1 MNISGPFIRRPVMT
15 SLIMLAIVI
24 FGITSYRLLPVASI
38 PTIAFPTIQV
48 SVNYPGASPDTM
60 ARLVAGPL
68 ERQFILMEGVEVIA
82 SNNTYESTTII
93 CQFHMNIDIDVGAS
107 EVEEAITQAQAYLPS
122 DLPSLPTY
130 TKSNPSDTPIL
141 YLVVTSNTMTDA
153 NLYKYGYNLIG
164 QQIGTV
170 NGVANIQIFGY
181 PYAVR
186 VKVDPGQL
194 AAKNISLEDLA
205 NAIND
210 NNPDQ
215 PTGKFYNKYHGVTNL
230 THGQMY
236 TPEEYNNL
244 IIKYADN
251 GPVRI
256 RDIGLAEASL
266 QNDRQAFK
274 WYTKEGVEGVM
285 VLAIFKANGYNTVNV
300 CDNIVSLVERLKK
313 DLPQS
318 MTLQIPYNQAIWI
331 REAVADVQNTLLVAF
346 GLVILVVF
354 FYLGKFRNSII
365 PLITLPITLTGTF
378 IVMLWF
384 NYSIDILSLSAFT
397 LAIGFL
403 VDDAIVVL
411 ENIVR
416 WVQSGENPYQ
426 GALKGSKQI
435 SVTIFSISLC
445 LCAVFIPLLF
455 MSGVVG
461 EIFHEFSAVIIISVL
476 FSGFISLTLTPM
488 LCSRFVPPYKQE
500 EHPFLERVSLRLNE
514 LMLNAYKKPLLWA
527 LDHKFIML
535 IIALASLG
543 ASLYIFV
550 TIPRS
555 FLPPNDIGIIQCFAQ
570 TDENSSPENMERYL
584 DKISE
589 ICIKNKYVETIASIN
604 GYPTDNQAIFFVNL
618 VDMEKRPSIWDVIG
632 NLEKEIYEEVIGADV
647 FMKAYPLIN
656 LQVGNVESGKAN
668 YQYVMTSFDED
679 LLYKTAEELYF
690 KLLGEDS
697 LAHVSSDMQVNSTY
711 LDINIRRDEAQ
722 AYSKIDASKVES
734 TLQYAYGESYISK
747 MNLPENMYYVIVE
760 LADKFDES
768 PQDLNQLYVVQDGEP
783 IAIKNVIDTQFS
795 AGPST
800 INHINTLTSVTF
812 SFDSAPDVA
821 LSTAVANLLQI
832 AQETLPEGIDGGLAG
847 NTAAFQQSNRQLM
860 YLLILAIFVIYLILG
875 VLYENFLLPI
885 TPLSA
890 VPIASVGGL
899 ATLLLFGESLSV
911 YAFVGLIMLLGIV
924 MKNGI
929 IVVDF
934 ALEQMRD
941 FGKNAHDAAYEACVL
956 RFRPIVMTTFAAMMG
971 AVPIALG
978 IGGTVAEGR
987 SPLGMVIVGGLLF
1000 SQLVTLF
1007 VTPVIFIYLCHF
1019 QEWVFT
1025 KTIFFR
1031 SHEEPPSLNSQPP
1044 PEGGNV

>member
-1 MNISGPFIRRPVMT
+1 MNISGPFIKRPVMT
-15 SLIMLAIVI
+15 SLVMFALVI
-24 FGITSYRLLPVASI
+24 FGITSYKMLPVASI

-48 SVNYPGASPDTM
+48 NVNYPGASPDTM

-68 ERQFILMEGVEVIA
+68 ERQFILMEGIEVV
-82 SNNTYESTTII
+82 SSTNTYETTTII

-141 YLVVTSNTMTDA
+141 YLVVTSKTITDA

-170 NGVANIQIFGY
+170 NGVADIQTFGY

-186 VKVDPGQL
+186 VKVDPGKL
-194 AAKNISLEDLA
+194 AAKDISLEDLA
-205 NAIND
+205 GAIND

-215 PTGKFYNKYHGVTNL
+215 PTGKFYNKFHAIT
-230 THGQMY
+230 TQTFGQLY

-256 RDIGLAEASL
+256 QDVGFAEASL
-266 QNDRQAFK
+266 QNDRQDFH
-274 WYTKEGVEGVM
+274 WYTKDGVEGVM
-285 VLAIFKANGYNTVNV
+285 VLAIYKANGYNTVEV
-300 CDNIVSLVERLKK
+300 CDGIVSLLDRLKE

-318 MTLQIPYNQAIWI
+318 MNLTVPYNQALWI
-331 REAVADVQNTLLVAF
+331 NEAVKDVQNTLLIAF
-346 GLVILVVF
+346 LLVILVVF
-354 FYLGKFRNSII
+354 FYLGKIRNSLI
-365 PLITLPITLTGTF
+365 PLITLPITITGTF
-378 IVMLWF
+378 IIMLPF

-416 WVQSGENPYQ
+416 WVQTGESPYQ
-426 GALKGSKQI
+426 GALKGSSQI
-435 SVTIFSISLC
+435 SVTILSISLC

-488 LCSRFVPPYKQE
+488 LCSRFIPPYTKDD
-500 EHPFLERVSLRLNE
+500 HSWLEKLSLRLNDV
-514 LMLNAYKKPLLWA
+514 MLSAYKRPLAWVLRYKFLTLLFA
-527 LDHKFIML
+527 LGCFGVALVLFIK
-535 IIALASLG
+535 
-543 ASLYIFV
+543 
-550 TIPRS
+550 IPRS
-555 FLPPNDIGIIQCFAQ
+555 FLPPNDIGVIQAFAQ
-570 TDENSSPENMERYL
+570 TDETASPENTGQYL
-584 DKISE
+584 SHISE
-589 ICIKNKYVETIASIN
+589 ICIKNEYVENVAAIN

-618 VDMEKRPSIWDVIG
+618 VDMEKRPSIWEVIG
-632 NLEKEIYEEVIGADV
+632 QLEREIYEEVVGADV

-656 LQVGNVESGKAN
+656 LQVGDIESGKAN

-690 KLLGEDS
+690 KLLDQQS
-697 LAHVSSDMQVNSTY
+697 LAHVSTDMQTNSSY
-711 LDINIRRDEAQ
+711 LDIHIRRDEAQ

-747 MNLPENMYYVIVE
+747 MNLPENMYYVIIE
-760 LADKFDES
+760 LDDAFDKTPD
-768 PQDLNQLYVVQDGEP
+768 DLNQLYVVQDGEP
-783 IAIKNVIDTQFS
+783 IAIKNVINTQYKS
-795 AGPST
+795 GPST

-812 SFDSAPDVA
+812 SFDNAPDVP
-821 LSTAVANLLQI
+821 LSIAVSDLLKI
-832 AQETLPEGIDGGLAG
+832 AAETLPDGVDGSLAG
-847 NTAAFQQSNRQLM
+847 NTAAFQKSNQQLM

-875 VLYENFLLPI
+875 MLYENFLHPL

-890 VPIASVGGL
+890 VPIASLGGL
-899 ATLLLFGESLSV
+899 ATLILFNESLSV
-911 YAFVGLIMLLGIV
+911 YAFIGLIMLLGIV

-934 ALEQMRD
+934 ALEQMNEQ
-941 FGKNAHDAAYEACVL
+941 GKSAEEAAMEACHL

-978 IGGTVAEGR
+978 VGGTVAEGR
-987 SPLGMVIVGGLLF
+987 APLGMVIVGGLLF

-1007 VTPVIFIYLCHF
+1007 VTPVIFVYVCEF
-1019 QEWVFT
+1019 QSWITT
-1025 KTIFFR
+1025 KTTFFKN
-1031 SHEEPPSLNSQPP
+1031 HEELEKRENDA
-1044 PEGGNV
+1044 

>member
-15 SLIMLAIVI
+15 SLIMLSIVI
-24 FGITSYRLLPVASI
+24 FGITSYRMLPVASI

-48 SVNYPGASPDTM
+48 NVNYPGASPDTM

-68 ERQFILMEGVEVIA
+68 ERQFILMEGVEVVA
-82 SNNTYESTTII
+82 SNNTYETTTVI

-107 EVEEAITQAQAYLPS
+107 EVEEAITQAQAYLPA

-141 YLVVTSNTMTDA
+141 YLVVTSKTMTDA

-170 NGVANIQIFGY
+170 NGVSDIQIYGY

-186 VKVDPGQL
+186 IKVDPGKL
-194 AAKNISLEDLA
+194 AAKDISLTDLT
-205 NAIND
+205 NAINN

-215 PTGKFYNKYHGVTNL
+215 PTGKFYNKYHAVTNL
-230 THGQMY
+230 THGQMFL
-236 TPEEYNNL
+236 PEEYNNL

-266 QNDRQAFK
+266 QNDRQTFE

-285 VLAIFKANGYNTVNV
+285 VLAIFKANGYNTVDV
-300 CDNIVSLVERLKK
+300 CDGIVSLLDRLKQ

-318 MTLQIPYNQAIWI
+318 MNLEVPYNQAIWI
-331 REAVADVQNTLLVAF
+331 REAVADVQNTLFLAFILV
-346 GLVILVVF
+346 VLVVF

-365 PLITLPITLTGTF
+365 PLIALPITLTGTF
-378 IVMLWF
+378 IVMLIF

-426 GALKGSKQI
+426 GAIKGSNQI

-488 LCSRFVPPYKQE
+488 LCSRFVPPYTNE
-500 EHPFLERVSLRLNE
+500 NLPFLERLSIKINTTL
-514 LMLNAYKKPLLWA
+514 LNAYKKPLTWA
-527 LDHKFIML
+527 VDHKFYML
-535 IIALASLG
+535 FIAILSLG
-543 ASLYIFV
+543 VAGYIFV

-555 FLPPNDIGIIQCFAQ
+555 FLPPNDIGIIQAFAQ
-570 TDENSSPENMERYL
+570 TDETASPENMGRYL
-584 DKISE
+584 EKISE
-589 ICIKNKYVETIASIN
+589 ICIKNEYVDNVASIN
-604 GYPTDNQAIFFVNL
+604 GYPTDNQAIFFINLTDVN
-618 VDMEKRPSIWDVIG
+618 KRPDIWKVIAT
-632 NLEKEIYEEVIGADV
+632 LQKEIYEEVIGADV
-647 FMKAYPLIN
+647 FMKAFPLIN

-679 LLYKTAEELYF
+679 LLYKTAEELNF
-690 KLLGEDS
+690 KLMGEHS

-722 AYSKIDASKVES
+722 AYSKIDAATVEN

-747 MNLPENMYYVIVE
+747 MNLPENMYYVIIE
-760 LADKFDES
+760 LADQFDQN
-768 PQDLNQLYVVQDGEP
+768 PQDMNQLYIVQDGEP
-783 IAIKNVIDTQFS
+783 IAIKNVINTQFS
-795 AGPST
+795 SGPST

-812 SFDSAPDVA
+812 SFDAAPDVA
-821 LSTAVANLLQI
+821 LSTAVTRLLEI
-832 AQETLPEGIDGGLAG
+832 AKETLPEGVDGALAG

-899 ATLLLFGESLSV
+899 ATLLIFGESLSV
-911 YAFVGLIMLLGIV
+911 YAFIGLIMLLGIV

-934 ALEQMRD
+934 AIEQMNEL
-941 FGKNAHDAAYEACVL
+941 GKNPRDAAYEACIL

-987 SPLGMVIVGGLLF
+987 APLGMVIVGGLLF

-1007 VTPVIFIYLCHF
+1007 VTPVIFIYLCQF
-1019 QEWVFT
+1019 QEWVFR
-1025 KTIFFR
+1025 KTDFFK
-1031 SHEEPPSLNSQPP
+1031 SHEAPPTIKGELP
-1044 PEGGNV
+1044 PEQTNT